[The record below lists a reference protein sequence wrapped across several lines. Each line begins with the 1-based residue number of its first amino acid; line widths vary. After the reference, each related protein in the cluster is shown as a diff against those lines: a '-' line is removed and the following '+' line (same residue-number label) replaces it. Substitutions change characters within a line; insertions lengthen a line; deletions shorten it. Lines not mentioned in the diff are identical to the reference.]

1 MFSLIIV
8 FLFFLLMKNS
18 NILER
23 YLARV
28 QMPVRKPD
36 GGFGASVS
44 VVRVFEWVGILL
56 NVVQVTFTF
65 HVHRQIMMKA
75 QKQRISSSRIMFV
88 GVVVLFVLDRP
99 MLCCVL
105 NCEYLCVLSQ

>member
-1 MFSLIIV
+1 MFSLIIG
-8 FLFFLLMKNS
+8 FLLFLFLLMKNS

-65 HVHRQIMMKA
+65 HVHRQNQNEGTKA
-75 QKQRISSSRIMFV
+75 KNFV
-88 GVVVLFVLDRP
+88 
-99 MLCCVL
+99 
-105 NCEYLCVLSQ
+105 